1 MRRLIAIGTLGLAAL
16 LSACATAAPSPAPV
30 QGDLSDRLKMVER
43 GYPQPGGPCW
53 LLGETYKTS
62 ELLDD
67 SADLLACPREAVR
80 DPRVTSVGRRVGEFE
95 GVIIFSVPRSATA
108 AH

>member
-16 LSACATAAPSPAPV
+16 LSACASATTPPAPIR
-30 QGDLSDRLKMVER
+30 DLSDRLKLVER

-53 LLGETYKTS
+53 LLGETYKTT
-62 ELLDD
+62 ELFDD
-67 SADLLACPREAVR
+67 SADLLACPRESVR

>member
-1 MRRLIAIGTLGLAAL
+1 MRRLIAIGTVGLAAL
-16 LSACATAAPSPAPV
+16 LSACTTTLAPAPTPG
-30 QGDLSDRLKMVER
+30 GDLNERLKMVER

-95 GVIIFSVPRSATA
+95 GVTIFSVPRSATA

>member
-1 MRRLIAIGTLGLAAL
+1 MRRLLAAGTLALAAL
-16 LSACATAAPSPAPV
+16 LSACATATPAPSPG
-30 QGDLSDRLKMVER
+30 GDLTDRLKMVER

-95 GVIIFSVPRSATA
+95 GVTIFSVPRSATA
-108 AH
+108 H

>member
-1 MRRLIAIGTLGLAAL
+1 MRRLIAAGTLGLAAL
-16 LSACATAAPSPAPV
+16 LSACTTIPTQPRAY
-30 QGDLSDRLKMVER
+30 GDLSDRLKVVER

-62 ELLDD
+62 ELFDD
-67 SADLLACPREAVR
+67 SADLLACPRESVR

>member
-1 MRRLIAIGTLGLAAL
+1 MRRLFAAGTLGLAAL
-16 LSACATAAPSPAPV
+16 LSACAPAVTTLPRAY
-30 QGDLSDRLKMVER
+30 GDLSDRLKVVER

-62 ELLDD
+62 ELFDD
-67 SADLLACPREAVR
+67 SADLLACPRESVR